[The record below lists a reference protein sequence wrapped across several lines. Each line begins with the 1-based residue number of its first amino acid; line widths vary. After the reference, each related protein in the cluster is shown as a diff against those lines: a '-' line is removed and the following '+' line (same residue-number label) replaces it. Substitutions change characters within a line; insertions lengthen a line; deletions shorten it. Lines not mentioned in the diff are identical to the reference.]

1 MSSSSESE
9 EELGIIA
16 TRERRANAGSRLKQ
30 LLQQEELDIGTQGF
44 EQDDDDENV
53 NLLFQEDENDDEFVE
68 DYGEEEEEEDED
80 EEDEED
86 QGNVSPKKAA
96 SEEPNDEMFSSE
108 SEISASDSDE
118 SEGERELRRE
128 EKLKRKKRAEK
139 AKFIPPVINKSTPI
153 RTKPKTKVTADSFM
167 NSSSRA
173 STRKSAVENKLAI
186 VERLKEEE
194 ERRSKLKPVIRKE
207 VVALTQR
214 ERLAEAK
221 TTERTNVLSLN
232 KFHEQEQ
239 ERKEKQKQMMLNRRK
254 KLQNVLRFY
263 SASALVYPI
272 DELEDLEK
280 VKKIEAEFMK
290 SHKKRVYKKRKKKT
304 EVTKDETTD
313 TPKGE
318 IKVESSENAKDEK
331 KDDNALKEAN
341 GLDSKVTDKQG
352 EDPLTKDDEKQDEAI
367 SLAVEESPDKN
378 GIPTEIDTVEN
389 RDIVMEDAPNFTE
402 VVESTASPV
411 LSSKENTENTENENA
426 QLKEASEPTV
436 DIKIEVEAPTEPSQK
451 AKKVSFNEES
461 SQLEFST
468 ESPVASLINNNI
480 KETEV
485 KADVNQ
491 TSIKPESETEIESET
506 EPHTQSDGNHEEEEG
521 IDSKEKE
528 VQYEGPP
535 QFVARNMIELLEFSK
550 KLTKLEYTK
559 YILGDQAVLPAQRR
573 TSHLKPLIR
582 IKQQPTMIE
591 TLFIPYSSTHEKEF
605 HEILT
610 LPKFGEENK
619 TVHKQLLVK
628 ESDTKKIEIIT
639 PAPIGIYLPNGSK
652 KICPIS
658 GKPAS
663 YFDPK
668 NGVPYAS
675 VEAYRVLKDVQDE
688 QFAWIQPD
696 KGGEYSRYKGGIGAY
711 LQRWDV
717 RHAKNVPDWF

>member
-30 LLQQEELDIGTQGF
+30 LLQQEELDIGSQDF

-68 DYGEEEEEEDED
+68 DNEEEEG
-80 EEDEED
+80 EEDEEED
-86 QGNVSPKKAA
+86 DEEDRENTPSNKAV

-139 AKFIPPVINKSTPI
+139 AKFIPPVINKSTPKK
-153 RTKPKTKVTADSFM
+153 TKPKTKVTADSFL
-167 NSSSRA
+167 NASSRA

-207 VVALTQR
+207 VVALTQK

-254 KLQNVLRFY
+254 KLENVLRFY

-272 DELEDLEK
+272 DELKDLEK

-304 EVTKDETTD
+304 EVNKDESTE

-318 IKVESSENAKDEK
+318 VKVEASENTKDGK
-331 KDDNALKEAN
+331 KDDHAPNKTN
-341 GLDSKVTDKQG
+341 GLDSKETDNQG
-352 EDPLTKDDEKQDEAI
+352 ENLPIKDDNKQDGTT
-367 SLAVEESPDKN
+367 LPTVDNSPDINKA
-378 GIPTEIDTVEN
+378 PTEIDIVED
-389 RDIVMEDAPNFTE
+389 RDVVMKDATDSAE
-402 VVESTASPV
+402 VVESTASPL
-411 LSSKENTENTENENA
+411 LSSEEKIDNENV
-426 QLKEASEPTV
+426 QSKESSEPTV
-436 DIKIEVEAPTEPSQK
+436 DIKTEAESSTEPSQK

-468 ESPVASLINNNI
+468 ESPVASLINNNV
-480 KETEV
+480 KETEI
-485 KADVNQ
+485 KKDVNQ
-491 TSIKPESETEIESET
+491 TFVKPESKTEIETET
-506 EPHTQSDGNHEEEEG
+506 EPRTQSNDKQEEEEKEEKT
-521 IDSKEKE
+521 DSKEEE

-535 QFVARNMIELLEFSK
+535 QFVARNTIELLEFSK

-582 IKQQPTMIE
+582 IKQLPTMIE

-675 VEAYRVLKDVQDE
+675 VEAYKVLKDVQDE